1 MPPPAQGGGGSK
13 LEAPLSFWEQGW
25 DPNICDIAIANEAMH
40 FVKVRGG
47 GGERSSQSPVRAAS
61 QMSPLVAQL
70 AKSVRATLRP
80 FHGATWRSHL
90 HWQDTIKPMPG
101 QASVSTEKIMPQR
114 LAGLCSWPQSQVK
127 HVFKTKTDN
136 AEKHSSDL
144 AEGLLTRTNCR
155 LRNAPATL
163 CGHVDL

>member
-1 MPPPAQGGGGSK
+1 MSKCDPKGGPKCPLLPKGVGGPSSRLLSHFGNKDQK
-13 LEAPLSFWEQGW
+13 LEL
-25 DPNICDIAIANEAMH
+25 NICDIAIANEAMH

-90 HWQDTIKPMPG
+90 H
-101 QASVSTEKIMPQR
+101 
-114 LAGLCSWPQSQVK
+114 
-127 HVFKTKTDN
+127 
-136 AEKHSSDL
+136 
-144 AEGLLTRTNCR
+144 
-155 LRNAPATL
+155 
-163 CGHVDL
+163 